1 MDVEL
6 NFINESSADQPVSV
20 VIFKKNV
27 TESFDELAVAWKVI
41 KNCGVGWREGF
52 TIPMNYE
59 VNALDE
65 YDNVLGAATASDGDC
80 FVVQHTS
87 SGKILKL
94 DTSGAKHNQIRLR
107 NELREGA
114 ITANIYKNG
123 KLLGIKKCLSPQQ
136 EAVFE
141 FDPTIWIGVV
151 EGVEEGE
158 TMNSAIVSNVDTQL
172 SLLGVKSADIVMTGG
187 GPGKTAEAF
196 KFQMENVKMF

>member
-1 MDVEL
+1 MDVKL
-6 NFINESSADQPVSV
+6 NFINESNADQSDSV

-41 KNCGVGWREGF
+41 KNCGVGWREEF

-59 VNALDE
+59 VNALDD

-94 DTSGAKHNQIRLR
+94 DASDEEHNQIRLR

-114 ITANIYKNG
+114 ITVNIYKNG
-123 KLLGIKKCLSPQQ
+123 KLLAIKKNLLPQQ